1 MVFFKHIQLNV
12 ARKNAI
18 KSPEHR
24 WIRHQFT
31 GDVMKYLFT
40 WTDCCLNHMLLLCYG
55 QYYFTSLTLTT
66 PIENGWQDTTNRRQ
80 IPLNM
85 FNAFCFILWPLCMC
99 VFFKVFFFNLHVCI
113 WIFFREKKRSKK
125 TWWVQLWPFTPHTRG
140 GIWNDSH

>member
-80 IPLNM
+80 IPLNI
-85 FNAFCFILWPLCMC
+85 FNAFCFISWPLC
-99 VFFKVFFFNLHVCI
+99 VFFKVFFSIYMFVYGY
-113 WIFFREKKRSKK
+113 FFERKKRSKK
-125 TWWVQLWPFTPHTRG
+125 PDLCSCDHLLHIR
-140 GIWNDSH
+140 